1 MNQTST
7 TEYASKILEIVKHSD
22 DGDYI
27 EVSGGSYNS
36 GDKTIS
42 QTMYCGNEGLGN
54 RKVDMIHDP
63 ADHIYSQSPGIVS
76 VLFRT
81 DKNRDTS
88 EDETKP
94 EVGFRIG
101 YEIENDCD

>member
-1 MNQTST
+1 MKLKIAKEEDFQLA
-7 TEYASKILEIVKHSD
+7 ASKTRTSSVFTCTHSSCGVDCTDFKHSE

-36 GDKTIS
+36 GDRTIS

-63 ADHIYSQSPGIVS
+63 ADLIYSQSPGIVS
-76 VLFRT
+76 VL
-81 DKNRDTS
+81 
-88 EDETKP
+88 
-94 EVGFRIG
+94 
-101 YEIENDCD
+101 